1 MNDRLL
7 QKTRCNDK
15 QVFLYLA
22 DSSSHHPTMMDI
34 DECLCMLKILL
45 QKKETLSSLIP
56 YVKVPF
62 SVNATTLNPFLL
74 NESNTH

>member
-22 DSSSHHPTMMDI
+22 DYSSHDATMTDT
-34 DECLCMLKILL
+34 DDCLCMLKILL
-45 QKKETLSSLIP
+45 QKKKHQVHLYHTLKYHL
-56 YVKVPF
+56 V
-62 SVNATTLNPFLL
+62 
-74 NESNTH
+74 